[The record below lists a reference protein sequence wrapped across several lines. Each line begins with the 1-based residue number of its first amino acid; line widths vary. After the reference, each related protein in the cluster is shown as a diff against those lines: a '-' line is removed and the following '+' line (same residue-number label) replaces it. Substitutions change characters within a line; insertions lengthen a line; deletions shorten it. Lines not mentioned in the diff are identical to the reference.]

1 MKDKLSPSPFHIKKK
16 AISGFC
22 DALPFRH
29 ILGRHQQFRQDG
41 PIGLGE
47 VINTSDMF
55 FGHD

>member
-1 MKDKLSPSPFHIKKK
+1 MKDKLTPSPFHIKKK
-16 AISGFC
+16 AISGFS

-29 ILGRHQQFRQDG
+29 ISGRHQQFRQDG

>member
-1 MKDKLSPSPFHIKKK
+1 MKDNLAPSPFHIKKK
-16 AISGFC
+16 TISGLC
-22 DALPFRH
+22 DAMPFRY

-41 PIGLGE
+41 PIGLVE